1 MIPVPAL
8 RMLAYAAREA
18 WRLEHADGSAYLDR
32 HVLWGV
38 NALEDHDPAV
48 PSSGFVHQIYTPD
61 GDRHM
66 HNHPWAWSA
75 AVVLAG
81 GYTEER
87 LLARG
92 QGYYSHR
99 QTHRV
104 GDLNTFRTDD
114 YHRITH
120 VEPGTVTLFLCGREV
135 QDWGFLVDGVHVGHA
150 EYFATRPDA
159 QHMRTVRL

>member
-66 HNHPWAWSA
+66 HNHPWAWLA

-87 LLARG
+87 DSGGRRVTL
-92 QGYYSHR
+92 
-99 QTHRV
+99 THAA
-104 GDLNTFRTDD
+104 GDLNMFRTDD
-114 YHRITH
+114 YHRIVE
-120 VEPGTVTLFLCGREV
+120 VEPGTVTLFLCGRET
-135 QDWGFLVDGVHVGHA
+135 QDWGFLVDGVHVPHT